1 MRSVTRRPTPTKPVP
16 VRVPPELVARI
27 DALKGELV
35 PREAYV
41 RVLLTKAVEAEER
54 KAAKR

>member
-1 MRSVTRRPTPTKPVP
+1 MVNRPTPAKAVP
-16 VRVPPELVARI
+16 VRVPPDLVARI